1 MKKTKIFSVIIILAL
16 ITFSFI
22 TKTKIKDTTSNPD
35 SIGFI
40 QFDLC
45 PYGIG
50 YSLENTALLSQ
61 SKFLTKF
68 GNPIK
73 QTRQYSKFNNAY
85 SYNFVY
91 KGAEAWFKNDT
102 LKSLIFTNSNY
113 KFIFSNGITIKV
125 GDSIS
130 SVSKLFANSW
140 NDRKTT
146 LKNQI
151 YVGLL
156 NSSGPLDAGL
166 VFEFKPSS
174 GLITTIAIFK

>member
-1 MKKTKIFSVIIILAL
+1 MKKTKIFSAIIIFAF
-16 ITFSFI
+16 IVFSFI
-22 TKTKIKDTTSNPD
+22 TKGQIKDTTSKHD
-35 SIGFI
+35 SISFI

-50 YSLENTALLSQ
+50 YSVENTALLSQ
-61 SKFLTKF
+61 SKFLRKF
-68 GNPIK
+68 GKPLK
-73 QTRQYSKFNNAY
+73 ETRQYSKFNNSY

-91 KGAEAWFKNDT
+91 TGAEAGFKNDT

-113 KFIFSNGITIKV
+113 KFIFSNGISIKV

-151 YVGLL
+151 FVELID
-156 NSSGPLDAGL
+156 SSGPLDAGL
-166 VFEFKPSS
+166 VFEFKPST
-174 GLITTIAIFK
+174 GLITTIALFK